1 MADARALLTRAQVL
15 YDDERLPFAE
25 RARRDAWR
33 RGFVSAAEW
42 LRVVLSHVRTAP
54 LPALPPDVGRIGVA
68 KYALCSAAA
77 APCLVAAAATG
88 RWWLLTVGVL
98 AFYAVEAQMVF
109 LLPLALDGEHRRL
122 LGESRR
128 WTVRAGGTLAVMRTV
143 IPLAAVMLFGGLAG
157 RGFVRSWC
165 LGCLAVVVWYEDLRR
180 AAR

>member
-1 MADARALLTRAQVL
+1 MADARMLLGRARAL
-15 YDDERLPFAE
+15 YDDARLPFAD
-25 RARRDAWR
+25 RAQREAWR
-33 RGFVSAAEW
+33 RGFASAAEW
-42 LRVVLSHVRTAP
+42 LRAALAHVRGAP
-54 LPALPPDVGRIGVA
+54 LPAMRSDVQRLGIV

-77 APCLVAAAATG
+77 GPWLVAAAATG
-88 RWWLLTVGVL
+88 RWWLLTGAVL

-109 LLPLALDGEHRRL
+109 LLPLALDGAHRHL
-122 LGESRR
+122 LRESRR

-143 IPLAAVMLFGGLAG
+143 IPLAAVMLFGGVVG